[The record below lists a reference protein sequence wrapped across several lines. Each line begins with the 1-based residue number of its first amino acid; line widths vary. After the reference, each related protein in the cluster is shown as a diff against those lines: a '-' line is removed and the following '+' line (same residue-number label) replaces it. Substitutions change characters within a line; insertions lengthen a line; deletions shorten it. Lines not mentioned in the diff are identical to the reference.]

1 MPAAREALV
10 AGFALITATLIVAIA
25 TVHDA
30 SIYTQSFTAAIIQKF
45 EVTVAVLIN
54 VLGDNGVGVLKYS
67 NGGTLAVCHTVH
79 CTPSLAIFVIEEAHG
94 CVLIHIAFH
103 WRMAIRTNNEE
114 QHLHEKA
121 HHFIASMQI
130 HICPHSGG
138 A

>member
-10 AGFALITATLIVAIA
+10 ASFAIITATQIVATA

-30 SIYTQSFTAAIIQKF
+30 SICTQTSTAAIIQKF

-54 VLGDNGVGVLKYS
+54 VLGDNGVGVLHFS
-67 NGGTLAVCHTVH
+67 NGGTLAVCHTERKLLGRE
-79 CTPSLAIFVIEEAHG
+79 CNVIEEAHG
-94 CVLIHIAFH
+94 CVLIHIALH
-103 WRMAIRTNNEE
+103 WRMADRTNNEE

-130 HICPHSGG
+130 HTCPRSGG